1 MISQH
6 VERERIRILMES
18 NGFGILVALTN
29 LGLLLGL
36 LLRDSFP
43 QSLPL
48 WGLALMAVLLA
59 RLGLFLLYRAHPAR
73 YTPRMW
79 EAIQTV
85 ATLLSGLLWGSA
97 LFVLPADARP
107 ENVLM
112 ILVIVI
118 GTAAGAAF
126 SAHASRQVA
135 ATLVVSLL
143 AMLLA
148 GMSQPFLRSY
158 LLPVGVFITPFCLFL
173 LFYTFRFNGLM
184 KQRLTLQERNAVLLE
199 DLTAEKAR
207 LQAEIA
213 ERRRN
218 EEALREAHEAS
229 LRAAEA
235 KDRFLSSV
243 SHELRTP
250 LNAVIGFIDLVVD
263 IWPDPLTER
272 QARALE
278 SVRQSGRHL
287 HGLVSDILDYSSCL
301 QGDMP
306 VDCQAVALQDVLPDC
321 LTAVQPQA
329 QRADIT
335 LPDPAELIP
344 GRVLADPRRLR
355 QILLNLL
362 GNAVKYNRD
371 GGQVVLRV
379 TGGDGMTRIEIEDTG
394 VGIPPAMR
402 DHLFEAFNRLGRE
415 ASTIEGSGLG
425 LALSRRLAE
434 LMGGTL
440 NYAPA
445 EGGGSVFI
453 LILPASC

>member
-1 MISQH
+1 
-6 VERERIRILMES
+6 MES
-18 NGFGILVALTN
+18 NGFGILIALTN
-29 LGLLLGL
+29 LVLLLGFL
-36 LLRDSFP
+36 LQDGFSW
-43 QSLPL
+43 SLPV
-48 WGLALMAVLLA
+48 WGLALMVVLVG
-59 RLGLFLLYRAHPAR
+59 RLGLFLLHRSQPQR
-73 YTPRMW
+73 YTPRVW

-85 ATLLSGLLWGSA
+85 ATLLSGVLWGCA
-97 LFVLPADARP
+97 LLVLPADARP
-107 ENVLM
+107 ESILM
-112 ILVIVI
+112 ILVIMI

-143 AMLLA
+143 VMLMV
-148 GMSQPFLRSY
+148 GMSQSFLRPY
-158 LLPVGVFITPFCLFL
+158 LLPTGVFVVPFCLFL

-184 KQRLTLQERNAVLLE
+184 KQRLTLQERNAALLE

-218 EEALREAHEAS
+218 EEALRDAHEAS

-250 LNAVIGFIDLVVD
+250 LNAVIGFVDLVVD
-263 IWPDPLTER
+263 IWSDPLTER

-287 HGLVSDILDYSSCL
+287 HGLVSGILDYSSCL

-306 VDCQAVALQDVLPDC
+306 VDCQPVALQDVLPDC

-329 QRADIT
+329 QRAEIT
-335 LPDPAELIP
+335 LPDPEVLIP
-344 GRVLADPRRLR
+344 GRVIADPRRLR

-379 TGGDGMTRIEIEDTG
+379 SGGDGMTRIEVEDTG

-440 NYAPA
+440 EYTPA

-453 LILPASC
+453 LTLPAAC